1 MINYQAFAG
10 IVTAIND
17 FSIGQY
23 NEVGCY
29 KLMSVDNGYGNV
41 VNFVVAPTTYFVD
54 HEVVSVGD
62 QVTGFYDGDAPAP
75 LIFPPQFSAL
85 IVSKNVRGQFVK
97 VDHFDDQL
105 VSSDHTLQLNMNPA
119 TKVVLQNGQPFTG
132 NLANRD
138 LLVVYG
144 ATTRSIPAQ
153 TTPYQIVVLC
163 S

>member
-1 MINYQAFAG
+1 MINYQPFAG
-10 IVTAIND
+10 VVTAIND

-23 NEVGCY
+23 NETGCY
-29 KLMSVDNGYGNV
+29 KLMSVDNGYGNT

-54 HEVVSVGD
+54 QEVLSVGD
-62 QVTGFYDGDAPAP
+62 QVTGFYDANAPAP
-75 LIFPPQFSAL
+75 LIFPPQFNAL
-85 IVSKNVRGQFVK
+85 IMCKNTSGQFVK

-105 VSSDHTLQLNMNPA
+105 VSSDHTLQLTMNPA
-119 TKVVLQNGQPFTG
+119 TKVVLKNGQPFTG
-132 NLANRD
+132 NLSNRD